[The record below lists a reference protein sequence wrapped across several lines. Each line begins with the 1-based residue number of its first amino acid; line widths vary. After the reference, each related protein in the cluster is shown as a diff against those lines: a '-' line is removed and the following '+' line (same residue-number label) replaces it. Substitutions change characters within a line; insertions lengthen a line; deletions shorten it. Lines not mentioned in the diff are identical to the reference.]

1 MSCIFLYF
9 QLQSI
14 TASLYPILLRIV
26 SWVVLRWKVTYLT
39 AVCFTDVCWR
49 VPLKHMQ
56 GMDII
61 WIIFHRACQVVI
73 ASIIVATVVQVMKLC
88 MLCYLLLLLELQIRP
103 TPCHVSVLSFTIA
116 LYYKHTHTHTHIHSF
131 YGSMDFVRTPGWAGT
146 RRNIH
151 DSPTHNYPGHQ
162 SPLICF
168 IHLIWSMVS
177 SLFNPCIWQSFSTIC
192 LQVFFGLFLGLT
204 PSTSYSIHFFTQS
217 LSSFHNTCPYHRN
230 LFCCSTE
237 IVT

>member
-116 LYYKHTHTHTHIHSF
+116 LYYKHTHTHTYTRFTALWILSGHPGEPGPEETFTIH
-131 YGSMDFVRTPGWAGT
+131 
-146 RRNIH
+146 
-151 DSPTHNYPGHQ
+151 
-162 SPLICF
+162 PLTTILV
-168 IHLIWSMVS
+168 INRPLSAS
-177 SLFNPCIWQSFSTIC
+177 SI
-192 LQVFFGLFLGLT
+192 
-204 PSTSYSIHFFTQS
+204 
-217 LSSFHNTCPYHRN
+217 
-230 LFCCSTE
+230 
-237 IVT
+237 